1 MQEKRLT
8 PPEREL
14 EAALGSL
21 SPAAPT
27 LDRDRLMFRAGQ
39 ASTRRRARAWQ
50 GLAAALAVTTTVS
63 IVLRPAPSAVR
74 PTFVPGS
81 GQTGSGGSFLANAPE
96 PLTRHARLAAAG
108 TYFRQRQA
116 LLSGEE
122 EAAMPTSAPST
133 GAADAL
139 PRLPTRLL
147 DRSRFLEL

>member
-1 MQEKRLT
+1 MPEEQLT

-14 EAALGSL
+14 EAALGGL
-21 SPAAPT
+21 TPALPT

-39 ASTRRRARAWQ
+39 ASMRRRTRGWQ
-50 GLAAALAVTTTVS
+50 GLAAALALTTTVS

-96 PLTRHARLAAAG
+96 PLTRHARLATAG

-122 EAAMPTSAPST
+122 EVAMPTSASST
-133 GAADAL
+133 GSADAVQ
-139 PRLPTRLL
+139 RLPMRLL
-147 DRSRFLEL
+147 DRSWFLEL